1 MMLDI
6 TICLQKGRGH
16 CPTSVSVWCCSAVV
30 LLCCCCSVAALRVRL
45 ERQMSLL
52 KNHVFE
58 NERVSVF
65 SKIAFL
71 RMSG

>member
-1 MMLDI
+1 
-6 TICLQKGRGH
+6 
-16 CPTSVSVWCCSAVV
+16 
-30 LLCCCCSVAALRVRL
+30 VRL